1 MRLRSICTVIVVS
14 TWSGTTL
21 GLAATQE
28 RVAEGHNLAGQWC
41 VSCHIIEPAGTSA
54 SDVAPPFPKIAQDKR
69 LTPQQLRIW
78 LANPHPPMPNL
89 SLTRE
94 EIENLVAYIGSL
106 RPPE

>member
-1 MRLRSICTVIVVS
+1 MRIKLICAVCIFTA
-14 TWSGTTL
+14 WSGMIAA
-21 GLAATQE
+21 AATPD
-28 RVAEGHNLAGQWC
+28 RVAKGHKLAQQWC
-41 VSCHIIEPAGTSA
+41 TGCHIIEPGTTSA

-69 LTPQQLRIW
+69 LTADQLRVW

-106 RPPE
+106 HTSE